1 MLESFSD
8 ISEAETCLHQY
19 LPKIQL
25 IGQIPLTHDDVERIN
40 QYIRQKLGWHFQD
53 NIYTVMKKTPT
64 ILACYLVWKGIENY
78 NEGTYW
84 NSIKGDLNQIDVNS
98 QSLLGRFFIDFVKRN
113 NLITV
118 EIPEAR
124 RNITPI
130 LLHGI
135 IPREMVPL
143 FFSQII
149 SPLIRR
155 ELVNPTDPTEIDH
168 WINTK
173 RKYVQQLDKGR
184 HKGQELED
192 IERKIEKK
200 EAKLIALLEQLA
212 SVSFQPEVEQKILD
226 DIEEIETILQEE
238 GSDQIDPEELN
249 EALIQCANEFK
260 IYSKLGFTHLYSEI
274 QYPTFSDAIFKI
286 IIKKL
291 QKLLKSEKES
301 ERLEAKQALEFLYSS
316 HMDGS
321 FPLPID
327 IVNSINNLE
336 NNL

>member
-8 ISEAETCLHQY
+8 ITAAEPCLHQY
-19 LPKIQL
+19 LSEIQL

-40 QYIRQKLGWHFQD
+40 TYIRQKLGWHFQD
-53 NIYTVMKKTPT
+53 NIYAVMSKTPT

-84 NSIKGDLNQIDVNS
+84 NSIKEDLDHIEVNF
-98 QSLLGRFFIDFVKRN
+98 QSMLGRFFRDFVKRN

-118 EIPEAR
+118 EIPDAR

-168 WINTK
+168 WIKIK

-184 HKGQELED
+184 QMGQELD
-192 IERKIEKK
+192 ILGRKIKEK
-200 EAKLIALLEQLA
+200 ESQLNALEKQLTTL
-212 SVSFQPEVEQKILD
+212 SFNPDAEKGILN
-226 DIEEIETILQEE
+226 DIQEIETILGEDQSNQMN
-238 GSDQIDPEELN
+238 SDELN
-249 EALIQCANEFK
+249 EALIQCANEFRM
-260 IYSKLGFTHLYSEI
+260 YSKLGFKKLYAEI
-274 QYPTFSDAIFKI
+274 QYPHFYHAICTLILKR
-286 IIKKL
+286 L
-291 QKLLKSEKES
+291 QELLKSENES
-301 ERLEAKQALEFLYSS
+301 ERIEAKNTLEFLYSS
-316 HMDGS
+316 HLNGS
-321 FPLPID
+321 LSLPPD
-327 IVNSINNLE
+327 IAHSINDLRVNV
-336 NNL
+336 